1 MKKLLLFIL
10 SLFVCLSLAACNHTQ
25 TNKPSDDGD
34 DTDLPDPKPSPSP
47 SDDPETTDS
56 IGFIIHFNLKTK
68 TSSGDYKYNLWLWAK
83 DAEGKDYQF
92 NGEDDFGVYA
102 KYKFEE
108 VNSTAF
114 SAGLGFIVKEN
125 KPWADS
131 PSKDYDQ
138 DRFLDFSTLDKDKY
152 GYYHAYLMTG
162 DANIYSND
170 KLEVNDAIMHFS
182 MSYNETT
189 DIINIWF
196 QTNHEFS
203 EFSIKADET
212 IIVSNETVDTD
223 SNVISK
229 SKKRIQYKLS
239 EFPDLK
245 KEYTLKVK
253 FAETGNVLTKAVNK
267 ASLYNTKKFNEIYAY
282 DGALGAIYEAE
293 KTTFKVWSPFSTEI
307 KLRIYDNGTPT
318 SVSATKGSDLYQE
331 YLMLEGEKGV
341 WSKELVGDLEGKYYT
356 YIVTNSKY
364 TTAEIVDPYAKSA
377 GVNGLRGMIVDFSKT
392 NPDGWDELDIHNY
405 ESRQL
410 TVYETHIADLTS
422 SASWGGTAENAKKYA
437 GFYESGTTYTEG
449 STTVKTGFDHIKE
462 LGVNA
467 VQILPIFD
475 QANNE
480 VNVEF
485 NWGYNP
491 LNYNVIEGAY
501 SSNPYDGYERIKE
514 FKNLVKA
521 YNEAG
526 INIIMDVVYNHVNG
540 LEDSN
545 FDVLMPNYY
554 FRYNS
559 GVASNGSGCGNETAS
574 EMYMFRKFMKDS
586 TEFLAKEYKLGGFRF
601 DLMGIHDVETMNQLA
616 ENLHENVN
624 EFITVYGE
632 PWAGGTIGL
641 FDADPANQSNM
652 NKFEGYGCFNDKI
665 RDALIKGG
673 LSGAAEKGWITDNTS
688 VNIMDVQNISNGLIG
703 NVLGLSNYDPNKCVN
718 YVTCHDNYTLY
729 DRIKAAGITDE
740 ATIKKMAMLANS
752 VVFTSQGIT
761 FMLSGEE
768 FLRTKQGN
776 SNSYNASYEVN
787 MLDYSL
793 KIKNLDMFKSYQK
806 LIALKQN
813 KAVFAQSKENLASI
827 LVQYNADASLIYFDL
842 TDSVNQKTYRI
853 VLSNGVSGEKEVD
866 LEGYTL
872 YLDTLNKTNLDLTSK
887 TVIEDYQTIIAY
899 KNVE

>member
-10 SLFVCLSLAACNHTQ
+10 SLFVCFSLAACNNSQ
-25 TNKPSDDGD
+25 TNNPGGD
-34 DTDLPDPKPSPSP
+34 DPDPKPTPTP
-47 SDDPETTDS
+47 DPTPTDPETTENV
-56 IGFIIHFNLKTK
+56 GFVIHFNLKSK
-68 TSSGDYKYNLWLWAK
+68 TSTGEYKYNLWLWAK
-83 DAEGKDYQF
+83 DADGKDYQF
-92 NGEDDFGVYA
+92 NGEDSFGVYA

-108 VNSTAF
+108 IPNALS
-114 SAGLGFIVKEN
+114 SGLGFIVKEN

-138 DRFLDFSTLDKDKY
+138 DRFLDFSMYEKDKY

-170 KLEVNDAIMHFS
+170 KLEVNDAVMYFS
-182 MSYNETT
+182 MSYNEKTEV
-189 DIINIWF
+189 IIIWF

-203 EFSIKADET
+203 EFSINAGET
-212 IIVSNETVDTD
+212 VLVSNETVETD
-223 SNVISK
+223 PNVISK
-229 SKKRIQYKLS
+229 SKKRIQYQLH

-253 FAETGNVLTKAVNK
+253 FAETGNEITKTVNK
-267 ASLYNTKKFNEIYAY
+267 ASLYNTKSFNERYAY
-282 DGALGAIYEAE
+282 DGELGAIYEAE
-293 KTTFKVWSPFSTEI
+293 KTTFKVWSPFSSAI
-307 KLRIYDNGTPT
+307 KLRVYDNGTPT
-318 SVSATKGSDLYQE
+318 SVDSTKGSDLYQE

-341 WSKELVGDLEGKYYT
+341 WSKELAGDLEGKYYT
-356 YIVTNSKY
+356 YVVTNSTY
-364 TTAEIVDPYAKSA
+364 TDMEIVDPYAKSA
-377 GVNGLRGMIVDFSKT
+377 GVNGLRGMIVDFAKT
-392 NPDGWDELDIHNY
+392 NPTGWDEINIHDY

-422 SASWGGTAENAKKYA
+422 SETWGGTAANAKKYA
-437 GFYESGTTYTEG
+437 GFYETGTTYTEG
-449 STTVKTGFDHIKE
+449 TTTVKTGFDHIKE

-475 QANNE
+475 QANDE

-514 FKNLVKA
+514 FKNLVMA
-521 YNEAG
+521 YNQAG

-540 LEDSN
+540 LERSN
-545 FDVLMPNYY
+545 FDVLMPGYY

-586 TEFLAKEYKLGGFRF
+586 TEFLAREYKLGGFRF
-601 DLMGIHDVETMNQLA
+601 DLMGVHDVETMNQLA
-616 ENLHENVN
+616 DNLHTNVN
-624 EFITVYGE
+624 NSITVYGE

-641 FDADPANQSNM
+641 LDADPANQSNL
-652 NKFEGYGCFNDKI
+652 NKFEGYGCFNDKM

-673 LSGAAEKGWITDNTS
+673 LSGADEKGWITDNTS
-688 VNIMDVQNISNGLIG
+688 VSLVDVGNISRGLVGQIME
-703 NVLGLSNYDPNKCVN
+703 LGAFDANKCVN

-761 FMLSGEE
+761 FMLAGEE
-768 FLRTKQGN
+768 FLRTKDGN
-776 SNSYNASYEVN
+776 DNSYNSTYEVN
-787 MLDYSL
+787 TLDYAL
-793 KIKNLDMFKSYQK
+793 KVKHFDMFENYQK

-813 KAVFAQSKENLASI
+813 KALFAKPNESLTSI
-827 LVQYNADASLIYFDL
+827 LIQYNSDASLIYFDL
-842 TDSVNQKTYRI
+842 TDNSNNKEYRI
-853 VLSNGVSGEKEVD
+853 ILSNGVTGDKVVN

-872 YLDTLNKTNLDLTSK
+872 YLDTLNKTNLNLTSE
-887 TVIEDYQTIIAY
+887 TVIENYQTIIAY

>member
-10 SLFVCLSLAACNHTQ
+10 SLFMCLSLVACKGNTD
-25 TNKPSDDGD
+25 TPDVPDVPG
-34 DTDLPDPKPSPSP
+34 DTDDSDKPNYPST
-47 SDDPETTDS
+47 DDPETTENV
-56 IGFIIHFNLKTK
+56 GFIIHFNLRST
-68 TSSGDYKYNLWLWAK
+68 TSSGAYKYNLWIWVK
-83 DAEGKDYQF
+83 DAEGADYQF

-108 VNSTAF
+108 VNADAF
-114 SAGLGFIVKEN
+114 AKGIGFIVKEN
-125 KPWADS
+125 KVWADS
-131 PSKDYDQ
+131 PSKDYEQ
-138 DRFLDFSTLDKDKY
+138 DRFLDFSTMDKDKY

-162 DANIYSND
+162 DANIYSNE
-170 KLEVNDAIMHFS
+170 KLEVNDAVMHFS

-189 DIINIWF
+189 DVITIWF
-196 QTNHEFS
+196 QTNHDFS
-203 EFSIKADET
+203 EFSIKVGDKVL
-212 IIVSNETVDTD
+212 VSNETVDD
-223 SNVISK
+223 DVNVASK
-229 SKKRIQYKLS
+229 SKKRVIYNLP

-245 KEYTLKVK
+245 QEYTLKVK
-253 FAETGNVLTKAVNK
+253 FAETGNEITKEVNK
-267 ASLYNTKKFNEIYAY
+267 TSLYNTKAFNEIYAY
-282 DGALGAIYEAE
+282 DGTLGAIYEAE
-293 KTTFKVWSPFSTEI
+293 KTTFKVRSPFSTAI
-307 KLRIYDNGTPT
+307 KVRIYENGTPT
-318 SVSATKGSDLYQE
+318 SVDSTKGSDFYEE
-331 YLMLEGEKGV
+331 YPMLEGEKGV
-341 WSKELVGDLEGKYYT
+341 WSKELVGDFEGKYYT
-356 YIVTNSKY
+356 YVVTNSEH
-364 TTAEIVDPYAKSA
+364 TNAEIVDPYAKSA
-377 GVNGLRGMIVDFSKT
+377 GINGLRGMIVDFAKT
-392 NPDGWDELDIHNY
+392 NPEGWEDISVHNY

-422 SASWGGTAENAKKYA
+422 SETWGGTAANAKKYA
-437 GFYESGTTYTEG
+437 GFYETGTTYTEG
-449 STTVKTGFDHIKE
+449 SITVKTGFDHIKE

-540 LEDSN
+540 LEGSN
-545 FDVLMPNYY
+545 FDVLMPGYY
-554 FRYNS
+554 FRYTS

-586 TEFLAKEYKLGGFRF
+586 TEFLASEYKLGGFRF
-601 DLMGIHDVETMNQLA
+601 DLMGVHDVETMNQLA
-616 ENLHENVN
+616 KNLHDNVN
-624 EFITVYGE
+624 EAITIYGE

-641 FDADPANQSNM
+641 LGADPANQSNM
-652 NKFEGYGCFNDKI
+652 NKFDGYGCFNDKM

-673 LSGAAEKGWITDNTS
+673 LSGVDEKGWITDNNS
-688 VNIMDVQNISNGLIG
+688 VNVMDVSAIANGLIG
-703 NVLGLSNYDPNKCVN
+703 KILELGTFDANKCVN

-752 VVFTSQGIT
+752 VVFCSQGIT
-761 FMLSGEE
+761 FMLAGEE
-768 FLRTKQGN
+768 FLRTKGGN
-776 SNSYNASYEVN
+776 DNSYDASYDVN
-787 MLDYSL
+787 KLDYSL
-793 KIKNLDMFKSYQK
+793 KIKHLDMFNNYQK

-813 KAVFAQSKENLASI
+813 KELFGKPNESLTNI
-827 LVQYNADASLIYFDL
+827 LIQYNADASLIYFDL
-842 TDSVNQKTYRI
+842 TDSVNHREYRI
-853 VLSNGVSGEKEVD
+853 ILSNGVSGDKVVN

-872 YLDTLNKTNLDLTSK
+872 YLDTLNKTNLNLTSQ
-887 TVIEDYQTIIAY
+887 TTIEDYQTIIAF
-899 KNVE
+899 KSVE